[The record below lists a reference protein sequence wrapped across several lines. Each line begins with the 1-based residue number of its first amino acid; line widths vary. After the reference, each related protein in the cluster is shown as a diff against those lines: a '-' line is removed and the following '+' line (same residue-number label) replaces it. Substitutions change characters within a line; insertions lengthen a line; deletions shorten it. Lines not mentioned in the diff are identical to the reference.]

1 MTRRLPRA
9 VLVVFGVFVVFV
21 ASCRARDPVRLPD
34 PVRLARQTPVLSLDP
49 TESEPRTLSALGNV
63 FEPLVAYDRD
73 LNLVPALAT
82 RWETPDETTWLFSLR
97 RGVTFHD
104 GSPLDAPAVV
114 AALERAR
121 LSRESSV
128 PGTLWAVSQVE
139 ATDSHSVRI
148 RTRVPDALLLHELT
162 LVLVARGTSRA
173 EIEARPAGTGPYRVA
188 AWTRG
193 GALDLEAWDDY
204 WGPSP
209 VLRRVRIDAL
219 PPGTG
224 GAAALASGGAEV
236 AELSP
241 SAARDAPP
249 SGVRFVTSPGLTTFY
264 LWMNGPEKIEGR
276 PNPFSDIRVRRAA
289 ARAIDRGRLARE
301 ATGTHATAAP
311 QLVPPTVFGH
321 VPSMTA
327 LPYDPPAARAL
338 LQSAGYTLP
347 VEAVLSYRAAGNDDP
362 AARALREMLDE
373 AGFRVTLR
381 PVPWDQVQ
389 TELRGGRL
397 SLFFGGWVFDGPDA
411 GGFLRDCIRS
421 RGTNGPTGYFNSGY
435 VNPGVD
441 RLVDSSYGAFV
452 RSSRLALLEEATR
465 IATDD
470 APLVP
475 LFHRPD
481 AWAVTN
487 RLEWEPRPDGK
498 IVAAEMRPAGNER

>member
-1 MTRRLPRA
+1 MILRRLRLA
-9 VLVVFGVFVVFV
+9 VIVLGACV
-21 ASCRARDPVRLPD
+21 ASCRAGGPAPLPE

-49 TESEPRTLSALGNV
+49 TESEPRTLSALANV

-82 RWETPDETTWLFSLR
+82 RWETPDETTWVFSLR

-104 GSPLDAPAVV
+104 GSSLDAPVVV

-128 PGTLWAVSQVE
+128 PGTLWAVSHVE
-139 ATDSHSVRI
+139 ATDGHSIRI

-173 EIEARPAGTGPYRVA
+173 EIEARPVGTGPYRVA
-188 AWTRG
+188 GWSRG

-204 WGPSP
+204 WGPFP
-209 VLRRVRIDAL
+209 VLRKVRIDAL
-219 PPGTG
+219 PSAED
-224 GAAALASGGAEV
+224 GAAALARGDAEV
-236 AELSP
+236 AEIPP
-241 SAARDAPP
+241 SASRAAPP
-249 SGVRFVTSPGLTTFY
+249 VGARFVSSPGLTTFY
-264 LWMNGPEKIEGR
+264 LWMNGPKTIEGR
-276 PNPFSDIRVRRAA
+276 PNPFADVRVRRAA
-289 ARAIDRGRLARE
+289 ARAIDRTRLART
-301 ATGTHATAAP
+301 ATGTEATAAP

-321 VPSMTA
+321 VPSMTS
-327 LPYDPPAARAL
+327 LPHDLAAARAL
-338 LQSAGYTLP
+338 LQSAGYDLP
-347 VEAVLSYRAAGNDDP
+347 VEAVLSYRAVGSDDP
-362 AARALREMLDE
+362 AAKALKEMLDA

-381 PVPWDQVQ
+381 PVAWDQVQ
-389 TELRGGRL
+389 AELRGGRL

-421 RGTNGPTGYFNSGY
+421 RGPNGLTGYFNPGY
-435 VNPGVD
+435 VNPEVD

-452 RSSRLALLEEATR
+452 RTSRHSLLEEAMR
-465 IATDD
+465 IANED

-498 IVAAEMRPAGNER
+498 IAAAEMRPPGGER

>member
-1 MTRRLPRA
+1 LIRRRLRA
-9 VLVVFGVFVVFV
+9 ALVVLGACF
-21 ASCRARDPVRLPD
+21 ASCRPRDPVPLPE

-49 TESEPRTLSALGNV
+49 TESEPRTLSALANV

-82 RWETPDETTWLFSLR
+82 RWETPDETTWDFSLR

-104 GSPLDAPAVV
+104 GSPLDAPVVV

-128 PGTLWAVSQVE
+128 PGTLWAVSHVE
-139 ATDSHSVRI
+139 ATDGHSIRI

-162 LVLVARGTSRA
+162 LVLVPRGTSRA
-173 EIEARPAGTGPYRVA
+173 EIEARPVGTGPYRVA
-188 AWTRG
+188 GWTRG
-193 GALDLEAWDDY
+193 GPLDLEAWDDY

-209 VLRRVRIDAL
+209 ILRKVRIDAL
-219 PPGTG
+219 PPGVD
-224 GAAALASGGAEV
+224 GAAALAGGRAEV
-236 AELSP
+236 AELAP
-241 SAARDAPP
+241 SAARAAPP
-249 SGVRFVTSPGLTTFY
+249 AGVRFVTTPGLTTFY
-264 LWMNGPEKIEGR
+264 LWMNGPKTIEGR
-276 PNPFSDIRVRRAA
+276 PNPFADVRVRRAA
-289 ARAIDRGRLARE
+289 ARAIDRARLARA
-301 ATGTHATAAP
+301 ATGTNATAAL

-321 VPSMTA
+321 VPSMTT

-347 VEAVLSYRAAGNDDP
+347 VEAVLSYRAVGSDDP
-362 AARALREMLDE
+362 AASALREMLDE

-381 PVPWDQVQ
+381 PVAWDQVQ
-389 TELRGGRL
+389 SELRGGRL

-421 RGTNGPTGYFNSGY
+421 RGPNGRTGYFNSGY
-435 VNPGVD
+435 ANPEVD
-441 RLVDSSYGAFV
+441 RLVDASYGAFV
-452 RSSRLALLEEATR
+452 RTARLTLLEEAMR
-465 IATDD
+465 IANAD

-481 AWAVTN
+481 AWAVAPG
-487 RLEWEPRPDGK
+487 LLWEPRPDGK
-498 IVAAEMRPAGNER
+498 VLAAEMRPAGAPRP